1 MLYVLFLAEKFKE
14 RLAKIF
20 AEKTV
25 RGNSVQIETNFPP
38 KNFLKKVYFS
48 ANFSSHFCNYLSEI
62 LLSNQKN

>member
-25 RGNSVQIETNFPP
+25 GETLCKLKQI
-38 KNFLKKVYFS
+38 S
-48 ANFSSHFCNYLSEI
+48 R
-62 LLSNQKN
+62 QKTF

>member
-38 KNFLKKVYFS
+38 KNFLKKFI
-48 ANFSSHFCNYLSEI
+48 F
-62 LLSNQKN
+62 